1 MTYLVK
7 RLELAVRAHLDHAIG
22 EIGLTTPQYA
32 ALGALLMRPGTSS
45 AELARMS
52 FVSPQAMNEMVGILE
67 RKGLIRREASPLHR
81 KKLLIFLTGYGEE
94 CLRQCE
100 TRADQVEG
108 VLFAPL
114 STEERETLAQLLR
127 KCADTYAADGVA
139 PVSQD

>member
-7 RLELAVRAHLDHAIG
+7 RLELAVRAHLDQAIG

-52 FVSPQAMNEMVGILE
+52 FVSAQAMNEMVGILE
-67 RKGLIRREASPLHR
+67 RKGLIRREVSPSNR
-81 KKLLIFLTGYGEE
+81 RRLLIFLTEHGKE

-100 TRADQVEG
+100 TRADQVER

-114 STEERETLAQLLR
+114 SAEERETLARLLR
-127 KCADTYAADGVA
+127 KCSDTHAADGLA
-139 PVSQD
+139 PVGQG